1 MFFCPFPELINVD
14 HLEPV
19 LQDSVFLY
27 RYPMPDKSRL
37 GVGSVPAA
45 IQLDEKLVIRDI
57 CSSIQVS
64 SEAKPVLPVKD
75 CILGPSE
82 CLRDPLD
89 GYDAPF
95 VLKVGILCLAPAF
108 VPAARIRSGRV
119 TFSSSSCHVSPPPSF
134 FSS

>member
-1 MFFCPFPELINVD
+1 MLFCPFPELINVD
-14 HLEPV
+14 YLEPV

-27 RYPMPDKSRL
+27 RYPVPDKSRL
-37 GVGSVPAA
+37 GVGSISVA
-45 IQLDEKLVIRDI
+45 IQFNKKLVIGNI
-57 CSSIQVS
+57 CSPVQVS
-64 SEAKPVLPVKD
+64 SEAQPVLPVKD

-89 GYDAPF
+89 GYDALF